1 MASGREKRRSG
12 DVKFWPIAGVRVE
25 NGLLSDS
32 LGNQS
37 FPKSVRLLQRSQFE
51 AVMNHGQRT
60 RVDTTLTLFFLSNGL
75 NKKRLGIIASKKIG
89 NAVIRNRA
97 KRMIREAFRRLEY
110 AGLPGMDVVVI
121 SGKNL
126 VSLPLSDLETKILN
140 NLPAIQ

>member
-1 MASGREKRRSG
+1 M
-12 DVKFWPIAGVRVE
+12 
-25 NGLLSDS
+25 
-32 LGNQS
+32 
-37 FPKSVRLLQRSQFE
+37 
-51 AVMNHGQRT
+51 
-60 RVDTTLTLFFLSNGL
+60 TLFFMSNGL
-75 NKKRLGIIASKKIG
+75 SKKRLGIIASKKIG

>member
-1 MASGREKRRSG
+1 
-12 DVKFWPIAGVRVE
+12 
-25 NGLLSDS
+25 
-32 LGNQS
+32 
-37 FPKSVRLLQRSQFE
+37 
-51 AVMNHGQRT
+51 MNHGQRT

-97 KRMIREAFRRLEY
+97 KRMIREVFRRLEY

-126 VSLPLSDLETKILN
+126 VSLPLSDLETKIAN
-140 NLPAIQ
+140 NLPTTR